1 MRQVQG
7 KGDTAKA
14 VLEYSQQD
22 PRFDHK
28 VRASFKKVLSR
39 WERRRG
45 NADLR
50 EQLLEIDEL
59 RYELNRFV
67 AADPSIAPVVTAQVI
82 SLAEVKMMR
91 AASER
96 AVVVIR
102 KPAGIHK
109 KRAELL
115 RAA

>member
-7 KGDTAKA
+7 KGDTAKR
-14 VLEYSQQD
+14 VLKYSQQD
-22 PRFDHK
+22 FRYNHK
-28 VRASFKKVLSR
+28 KRAYFKKALSR
-39 WERRRG
+39 WERRQG

-50 EQLLEIDEL
+50 EQLMEVDEL
-59 RYELNRFV
+59 RYELNRYIV
-67 AADPSIAPVVTAQVI
+67 ADASITPVVTAQVI

-91 AASER
+91 AELLR